1 MVDLLL
7 GVPHYMYDIYIYI
20 YDMYGMD
27 WYWLILIDAG

>member
-1 MVDLLL
+1 MVDLLF
-7 GVPHYMYDIYIYI
+7 GVPHYMYDIYI

>member
-7 GVPHYMYDIYIYI
+7 GVPHYMYDIYI